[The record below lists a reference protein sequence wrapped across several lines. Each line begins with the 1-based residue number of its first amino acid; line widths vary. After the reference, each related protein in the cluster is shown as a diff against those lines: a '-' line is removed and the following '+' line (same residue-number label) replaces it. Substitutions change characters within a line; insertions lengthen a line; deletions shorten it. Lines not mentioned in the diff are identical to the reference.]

1 MTLAPGHRAVVA
13 TGIAVAI
20 PVGCCGLV
28 APRSGRAAAEGL
40 SVVNAPGVVD
50 SGYRGEV
57 KVVLVNLDPG
67 RTIQIRRG
75 DRIAQLLVVPVVRPE
90 VVEADELPESGRG
103 DSGFGSTG
111 S

>member
-1 MTLAPGHRAVVA
+1 
-13 TGIAVAI
+13 
-20 PVGCCGLV
+20 
-28 APRSGRAAAEGL
+28 AEGL

-67 RTIQIRRG
+67 RTIQVRRG